1 MFDGFLKQLGLLK
14 SIKKFPIYVSAT
26 KHTIGQMRTLMGT
39 LFEAIEAEKS
49 FAIASASI
57 GNAFGDGMGIAES
70 RFGDRFYRRLMG
82 IDGGSTQ
89 PTRTHL
95 N

>member
-1 MFDGFLKQLGLLK
+1 
-14 SIKKFPIYVSAT
+14 
-26 KHTIGQMRTLMGT
+26 MGT

-49 FAIASASI
+49 FAIASASL
-57 GNAFGDGMGIAES
+57 GYAFGDGLGKAES

-82 IDGGSTQ
+82 FDGGSTQ
-89 PTRTHL
+89 PSSTHL